1 MVEEA
6 TLVPTKTGLVPQGQ
20 GWYVVNARESRWL
33 ENGEFGSYCHFEG
46 DVRFSGLGVN
56 LAVLAPGQ
64 PACMYHGES
73 EQEGFLVLAG
83 ECLLLVEGEERPL
96 RAWDFFHCPPWTEHV
111 LVGAGSGPCLILAVG
126 GRAPDDAVRYPVAE
140 VALRHGA
147 GVREEADTGREA
159 YAGVSEPVERPYR
172 EGDLPSWY

>member
-6 TLVPTKTGLVPQGQ
+6 TLVAGESGLVPQGK

-33 ENGEFGSYCHFEG
+33 ENEEHGSYCHFEG
-46 DVRFSGLGVN
+46 DVRFTGLGIN
-56 LAVLAPGQ
+56 LCILGPGQ

-83 ECLLLVEGEERPL
+83 ECLLLVEGEERRL

-111 LVGAGSGPCLILAVG
+111 LVGAGDRPCLILAVG
-126 GRAPDDAVRYPVAE
+126 GRAPDSSVRFPVAD
-140 VALRHGA
+140 VALEHGA
-147 GVREEADTGREA
+147 GVREETDTGREA
-159 YAGVSEPVERPYR
+159 YAGVSEPAERSFR
-172 EGDLPSWY
+172 EGDLPSW